1 MTVTGNNIR
10 KYKQFVDNI
19 LILMLSSSIS
29 QQYVNIINNYTNNF
43 IQGLFSKL
51 VVLNQLLKSA
61 ILY

>member
-1 MTVTGNNIR
+1 
-10 KYKQFVDNI
+10 
-19 LILMLSSSIS
+19 MLSSSIS
-29 QQYVNIINNYTNNF
+29 QQYLNIINNYTNF

>member
-1 MTVTGNNIR
+1 
-10 KYKQFVDNI
+10 
-19 LILMLSSSIS
+19 MLSSSIS
-29 QQYVNIINNYTNNF
+29 QQYLNIINNCTNF

>member
-1 MTVTGNNIR
+1 
-10 KYKQFVDNI
+10 
-19 LILMLSSSIS
+19 MLSSSIS

-51 VVLNQLLKSA
+51 VVLNQLLLKSA